1 MDKRQRVE
9 DGGRDPKEV
18 EFIPPSDKGD
28 GVRDK
33 TTNPLDAEA
42 GALEEEGHEDSGE
55 LVV

>member
-1 MDKRQRVE
+1 VDKRQRVE